1 MKKKEKKTEY
11 ELLSAET
18 ILKSIKTGEES
29 DTVLSNIVLNLV
41 KLKKSLPEK
50 EYENLIN
57 STSVRIKDEL
67 GIHKALHFIYRLEL
81 ANKTRKPTL
90 AIYDHAFHFIGGAQ
104 KYGLTMVKALEDLFD
119 ITIISNRNVTHENFM
134 NWYGLDLSKMNIK
147 IIPIPY
153 FEDLGT
159 FHIEPHRVTKNM
171 DNPFHIIGKES
182 GLYDI
187 FINNGMLE
195 MVYPLSPYSVMICHF
210 PERRPQSYFYSDLYT
225 YTIYN
230 SNYTGEWIRKRWKY
244 EPHERIYPPVDMSPD
259 KIPQKKEKIILSV
272 ARFEEGGTKKQFEM
286 VKSFKRLK
294 EIYPDESKDWKLILI
309 GGSTGKNRYLD
320 KIEMFVNDNPQYSIE
335 LMVNI
340 GDNELRELYKR
351 SMIFWHLCG
360 IGQNDPAKVE
370 HFGMTI
376 AEAMQNG
383 IIPIVYDGGGQKE
396 IVESG
401 ISGFRI
407 RSLNGLIKRT
417 VYLMTN
423 SIKAEKM
430 KNSALIKSKQYDV
443 IRFNS
448 EIKKFFTDILRQIV

>member
-1 MKKKEKKTEY
+1 MGKEKNKVEY
-11 ELLSAET
+11 EVLSAEKIIKDIRINNNQENLAKST
-18 ILKSIKTGEES
+18 ASNVVKISKSCSAGELKDIITTVSIE
-29 DTVLSNIVLNLV
+29 
-41 KLKKSLPEK
+41 LKKK
-50 EYENLIN
+50 H
-57 STSVRIKDEL
+57 
-67 GIHKALHFIYRLEL
+67 GIREALNFIYLLEL
-81 ANKTRKPTL
+81 SLKIRKPKL

-119 ITIISNRNVTHENFM
+119 ITIISNRNVTHKDFM

-182 GLYDI
+182 GLYDM

-244 EPHERIYPPVDMSPD
+244 EPHELIYPPVDMSPD

-294 EIYPDESKDWKLILI
+294 EIYPDESKDWKLILV
-309 GGSTGKNRYLD
+309 GGSTDKNKYLD
-320 KIEMFVNDNPQYSIE
+320 KIKMFVNDNPQYSIE

-340 GDNELRELYKR
+340 GDNELRELYKK

-407 RSLNGLIKRT
+407 KSLNGLIKRT

-423 SIKAEKM
+423 SIKVEKM

-448 EIKKFFTDILRQIV
+448 EIKNFFTDILRPFV